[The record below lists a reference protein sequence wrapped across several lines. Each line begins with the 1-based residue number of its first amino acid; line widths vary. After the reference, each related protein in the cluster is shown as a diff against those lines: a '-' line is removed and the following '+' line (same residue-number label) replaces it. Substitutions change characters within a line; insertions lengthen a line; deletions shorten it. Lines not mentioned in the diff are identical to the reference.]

1 MKATGFVWSGVLAV
15 GVFAA
20 APAVV
25 KAAPRVG
32 ITVVLNGGGYGRDNG
47 GYGRDMRGAFRYGF
61 ERGRSE
67 GADRGYR
74 DVRLGRGG
82 DFRRDSWYRDG
93 DRGYR
98 GGMGSRSEYAAGYRQ
113 GFETA
118 YRNAC
123 ASARS
128 SGRGDTRYGYD
139 PRNDDRYRNDQRY
152 DRNDDRYRDDR
163 RYDGQ
168 DWRR

>member
-1 MKATGFVWSGVLAV
+1 MKATRFVWSGVLAV
-15 GVFAA
+15 GVLAA
-20 APAVV
+20 APAVA

-32 ITVVLNGGGYGRDNG
+32 ITVVLNGGGYGHDRRD
-47 GYGRDMRGAFRYGF
+47 DAFRYGF

-67 GADRGYR
+67 GAERGYR
-74 DVRLGRGG
+74 DGRRGSDG
-82 DFRRDSWYRDG
+82 DFRRDSWYRGG

-113 GFETA
+113 GYETA
-118 YRNAC
+118 YRRAC

-128 SGRGDTRYGYD
+128 GGRDRDYGRDYGYD
-139 PRNDDRYRNDQRY
+139 NNGGRDDERYRG
-152 DRNDDRYRDDR
+152 DR
-163 RYDGQ
+163 RDNRE